1 MGARGPGN
9 DALMDWRKKKRDGE
23 MDKPF
28 LKTYPASLLIK
39 ITKIVLTYY
48 FGYCYHL
55 FSTYHMP
62 LVWPVAREL
71 TQETTEIFLP
81 PVQLM
86 GFSVAGSPP
95 APTPCHSHWPFASWR
110 PKIQLENGIQKLKTA
125 VRAPSGSEHGSSAL
139 CLDQVVGM

>member
-1 MGARGPGN
+1 
-9 DALMDWRKKKRDGE
+9 

-95 APTPCHSHWPFASWR
+95 PPPQPRATPTGHSLHGVLRFSW
-110 PKIQLENGIQKLKTA
+110 KM
-125 VRAPSGSEHGSSAL
+125 GSRN
-139 CLDQVVGM
+139 